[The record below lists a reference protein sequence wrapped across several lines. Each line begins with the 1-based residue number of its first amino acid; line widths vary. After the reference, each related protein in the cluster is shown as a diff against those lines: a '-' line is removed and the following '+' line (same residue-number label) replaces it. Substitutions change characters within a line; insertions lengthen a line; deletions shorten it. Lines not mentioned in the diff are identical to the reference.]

1 MDPRAPRQVQIHKLA
16 DQPATDQHQT
26 NSKPVFTMKTN
37 PAILISSQKPAYPQ
51 LGQDGQIS
59 SSIGSSKAVN
69 KSQVWDCGSS
79 LYDSFELNSFNRQLD
94 SVIKASSRTL
104 YLPHLPQRCVLP
116 PTPETLIPVMTI
128 TKHQVV
134 VPKKLGRVSKSVQ
147 KILKSVFGSSK
158 SVNNCSTNNKDS
170 FYVYDRSKSMRALTT
185 IPEMQELGGYAKFSM
200 DGATPVVRRS
210 ASERFTEGAFGVSCA

>member
-134 VPKKLGRVSKSVQ
+134 VPKKLDPSPCVPLPPSLKCKSWV
-147 KILKSVFGSSK
+147 
-158 SVNNCSTNNKDS
+158 
-170 FYVYDRSKSMRALTT
+170 
-185 IPEMQELGGYAKFSM
+185 
-200 DGATPVVRRS
+200 ATPNSQWMEQLQWCEGQRPRGSPRVLS
-210 ASERFTEGAFGVSCA
+210 AFLALE